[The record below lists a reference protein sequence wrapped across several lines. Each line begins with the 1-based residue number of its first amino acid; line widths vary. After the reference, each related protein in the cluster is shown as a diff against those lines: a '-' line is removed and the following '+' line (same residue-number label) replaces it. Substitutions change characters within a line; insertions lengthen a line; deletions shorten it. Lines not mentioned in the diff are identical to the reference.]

1 MPGGPEIMVILL
13 VALLILG
20 PEQLPKAMRTFGN
33 AMAEIRK
40 VSGGFQAEM
49 RKAMDEIDPR
59 TEDKPHSPKPPSGQ
73 PGEITTTAT
82 ENGDTEVIAR
92 NPATPD
98 VLAAETRPELPDDAV
113 TDGAEV
119 SPAASGERPA
129 VDPAERAAG

>member
-49 RKAMDEIDPR
+49 RKAMDEVDPR
-59 TEDKPHSPKPPSGQ
+59 SIDKPQSPKPPSGQ
-73 PGEITTTAT
+73 PGEITSSST
-82 ENGDTEVIAR
+82 EPEVTEVVAR
-92 NPATPD
+92 NTGATD
-98 VLAAETRPELPDDAV
+98 VLDAETRPHLPDPSA
-113 TDGAEV
+113 TDGDGAG
-119 SPAASGERPA
+119 PPA
-129 VDPAERAAG
+129 VDPAVRAAG